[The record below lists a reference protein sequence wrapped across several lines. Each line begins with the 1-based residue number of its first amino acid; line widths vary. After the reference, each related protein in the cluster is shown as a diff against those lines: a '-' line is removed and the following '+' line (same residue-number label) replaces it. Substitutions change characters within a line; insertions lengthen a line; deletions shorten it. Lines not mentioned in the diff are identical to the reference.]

1 LWDLDLPGP
10 PVLASINKDGRKLDV
25 VVAVTKAGNTL
36 ILDRE
41 SGEPIFEQ
49 RFRRAPTSKIP
60 GERTAAY
67 QPDFQWPEPFA
78 KQAFT
83 IDDVT
88 NISNESRHSVL
99 QQLENT
105 NFGFYAPHELGKK
118 TVFFG
123 LHGGAMQM
131 GPGLDQKTGILYIA
145 STHEPSMFT
154 IKSVRPSNEKRAD
167 QKITGYREFLTHCAS
182 CHGSSHNAGASAPS
196 LEAVSNRFNDVS
208 LKQIIRRGYQSMPA
222 VTNISDIEIDRLLSY
237 FLAARQTSPEITES
251 MSQAPAE
258 GLSIFTRTA
267 YQKLRDR
274 EGYPGSRP
282 PWGTLNALDLNSGR
296 IVWRVPLGRYQAL
309 IDKGLP
315 LTGTENMGG
324 PMVTAGGL
332 VFVSGT
338 KDLLIRAFDS
348 ESGKVLWEHALPFVG
363 SASPMTYEHKGQQFI
378 VIPATGGGTL
388 ALYDSRVATGGSF
401 VAFRLGDTPIGVT
414 N

>member
-1 LWDLDLPGP
+1 
-10 PVLASINKDGRKLDV
+10 
-25 VVAVTKAGNTL
+25 
-36 ILDRE
+36 
-41 SGEPIFEQ
+41 
-49 RFRRAPTSKIP
+49 
-60 GERTAAY
+60 
-67 QPDFQWPEPFA
+67 
-78 KQAFT
+78 
-83 IDDVT
+83 
-88 NISNESRHSVL
+88 
-99 QQLENT
+99 
-105 NFGFYAPHELGKK
+105 
-118 TVFFG
+118 
-123 LHGGAMQM
+123 
-131 GPGLDQKTGILYIA
+131 
-145 STHEPSMFT
+145 
-154 IKSVRPSNEKRAD
+154 
-167 QKITGYREFLTHCAS
+167 
-182 CHGSSHNAGASAPS
+182 
-196 LEAVSNRFNDVS
+196 
-208 LKQIIRRGYQSMPA
+208 
-222 VTNISDIEIDRLLSY
+222 
-237 FLAARQTSPEITES
+237 